1 MEQIR
6 SPLERDEGRRGDLE
20 LGSTPR
26 MLRLVAARQG
36 ERLAVRDGDV
46 TLTYAALAEEVR
58 CVAAAMLARG
68 IAHGDRVG
76 IWAPN
81 VHEWIVA
88 MLATHS
94 VGGVLVPIN
103 TRFRGEEAAYVL
115 EKSGARL
122 LFTIGSFLGTDYLGM
137 LRGCGKPLPAL
148 DTIVVLR
155 GEGSG
160 AVGWNVF
167 REVSELR
174 AADARAERVG
184 PDDLSDLIFTSGTTG
199 HPKGVLCTHGQSL
212 RAFRDWADIVGL
224 REDDRYLVVAPFFH
238 TFGYKAGILAA
249 LMTGA
254 SIHPQ
259 PTFDADSVLARI
271 AAEKI
276 TVIPGPPTLYQSL
289 LARDRS
295 GFDLSSLRLAVTGAA
310 VIPVD
315 LVHRM
320 RDELGFR
327 TVLTGYGLTEAT
339 GVSTLCRD
347 GDEPETIAFTS
358 GRAVPGVEVRVV
370 DEQGKEVPRGEPG
383 EVVVRGYTVMRG
395 YDGDP
400 EATAATIDADG
411 FLHTGDVGVMDG
423 QGNLRITDRIKDMFI
438 VGGFNVYPAEI
449 EQALA
454 RHPAVAQVSVVG
466 VPEER
471 LGEVGKA
478 FVVLKSGA
486 SLTLDELTAWAREK
500 MANYKVPRQLAVV
513 DALPMNASGK
523 VLKYR
528 LRGGG

>member
-1 MEQIR
+1 MDDARATE
-6 SPLERDEGRRGDLE
+6 EGRRGDLE
-20 LGSTPR
+20 FGTTPR
-26 MLRLVAARQG
+26 MLRLVESRHG
-36 ERLAVRDGDV
+36 SNLAISDGDV
-46 TLTYAALAEEVR
+46 ALTYRDLARIVR
-58 CVAAAMLARG
+58 KVAAALLERG
-68 IAHGDRVG
+68 LAHGDRVG

-81 VHEWIVA
+81 VHEWVIA

-103 TRFRGEEAAYVL
+103 TRFKGEEAAYVL
-115 EKSGARL
+115 NKSGARL

-137 LRGCGKPLPAL
+137 LRSSGVAIPSLE
-148 DTIVVLR
+148 TIVVLR
-155 GEGSG
+155 GDPGPA
-160 AVGWNVF
+160 AVAWNVF
-167 REVSELR
+167 CGDDLR
-174 AADARAERVG
+174 SVDARAERVR
-184 PDDLSDLIFTSGTTG
+184 PDDASDLIFTSGTTG
-199 HPKGVLCTHGQSL
+199 HPKGVLCTHEQSL

-259 PTFDADSVLARI
+259 PTFDVESVLARI
-271 AAEKI
+271 ANERI
-276 TVIPGPPTLYQSL
+276 TVMPGPPTLYQSL
-289 LARDRS
+289 LQRERS

-310 VIPVD
+310 VVPID

-339 GVSTLCRD
+339 GVATLCRD
-347 GDEPETIAFTS
+347 GDDPETIAFTS
-358 GRAVPGVEVRVV
+358 GHAVPGVEVRVV
-370 DEQGKEVPRGEPG
+370 DEQGNERPRGEPG
-383 EVVVRGYTVMRG
+383 EVVLRGYTLMRG

-400 EATAATIDADG
+400 AATAATIDADG
-411 FLHTGDVGVMDG
+411 FLHTGDVGVMDER
-423 QGNLRITDRIKDMFI
+423 GNLRITDRIKDMFI

-449 EQALA
+449 EHTLA
-454 RHPAVAQVSVVG
+454 RHPAIAAVSVVG

-478 FVVLKSGA
+478 FAVLKTGA
-486 SLTLDELTAWAREK
+486 SLTLEELTGWARER
-500 MANYKVPRQLAVV
+500 MANYKVPRHLAVV

-523 VLKYR
+523 VLKWR
-528 LRGGG
+528 LREQR